1 MEDTNNMSQLPTE
14 QKILAA
20 FKLNGCIKC
29 VKLETP
35 KILLDTSNKSLKDC
49 AKLFHGTPCFYKIST
64 TKEHIRDGRIEDG
77 QNWFSRNQD
86 HPLSK
91 KFFSILE
98 QPYYVLIVGQI
109 QGQQVGLEF
118 INHEISEYME
128 TQFRKDI
135 KQVGEESK
143 TYKKTTRLSDFM
155 ECL

>member
-1 MEDTNNMSQLPTE
+1 MLQLPTE
-14 QKILAA
+14 QEILTA
-20 FKLNGCIKC
+20 FKSNGCIKC
-29 VKLETP
+29 VELETP
-35 KILLDTSNKSLKDC
+35 KTLLDISNKSLKDC
-49 AKLFHGTPCFYKIST
+49 ANLFQGAPCFYKIST

-77 QNWFSRNQD
+77 QFWFSLHQD

-98 QPYYVLIVGQI
+98 QPYCVLIVGQI

-118 INHEISEYME
+118 TNPEISEYME

-135 KQVGEESK
+135 KQVNGEGVK